1 MTPTDKLRVL
11 VVDDSVVYRMMVSE
25 VLSGIANIQVVGTAH
40 NGKAALAK
48 MASLTPDLVTLDIEM
63 PDMDG
68 FEVLTILAEQFPR
81 VGVIMFSGTAGQG
94 GKRTI
99 QALEKG
105 ALDFVVKPEKGN
117 MDENRKNLEEH
128 LSPILRSF
136 VRIRNIQSILNGK
149 QLSVTAG
156 QEKYNH
162 GKKCSVLPGS
172 DMKNGAGA
180 GPGRYVKF
188 QVVAMGVSTGGP
200 VALGKVLPLFPGDIG
215 IPILVVQHMP
225 PVFTRALAESLD
237 KKCEILVKEARNGE
251 SLVAGT
257 AYIAPGGH
265 HMKVVTRDQGGG
277 KIIKITDDPPE
288 NGCRPSVDYLFR
300 SVADHFGSHAT
311 GVIMTGMGYD
321 GVEGLKQMRR
331 KGAKVIAQDEKSS
344 TVFGMAKRP
353 IELGIVD
360 AVVPLEQLASEI
372 LKTVGLGK
380 KRIRMLHAG
389 KGAAAPSRKP

>member
-1 MTPTDKLRVL
+1 MTPPGKLRVL

-25 VLSGIANIQVVGTAH
+25 VLSGIAHVQVVGTAH
-40 NGKAALAK
+40 NGKAAMAK
-48 MASLTPDLVTLDIEM
+48 MATLTPDLVTLDIEM

-68 FEVLTILAEQFPR
+68 FEVLAILAEKFPR
-81 VGVIMFSGTAGQG
+81 VGVIMISGGGGQG

-105 ALDFVVKPEKGN
+105 AFDFVVKPEKGN
-117 MDENRKNLEEH
+117 LDENRKKLEQH
-128 LSPILRSF
+128 LIPILRSF
-136 VRIRNIQSILNGK
+136 ERIRKIQSILNGK
-149 QLSVTAG
+149 KTSVPPG
-156 QEKYNH
+156 QEKQSPGEKGSTET
-162 GKKCSVLPGS
+162 GK
-172 DMKNGAGA
+172 DMKNRA
-180 GPGRYVKF
+180 GPGKFVKS

-215 IPILVVQHMP
+215 VPLLVVQHMP

-237 KKCEILVKEARNGE
+237 KKCEILVKEAEDGE

-265 HMKVVTRDQGGG
+265 HMKVVTREPGGE
-277 KIIKITDDPPE
+277 KVIQITDDPPE

-300 SVADHFGSHAT
+300 SVSESFGAHAT

-321 GVEGLKQMRR
+321 GAEGLKQMRL
-331 KGAKVIAQDEKSS
+331 KGAKAIAQDGKSS
-344 TVFGMAKRP
+344 TVFGMARRP
-353 IELGIVD
+353 IEWGIVD
-360 AVVPLEQLASEI
+360 AVVPLDQLAFEI

-380 KRIRMLHAG
+380 KKVRMLHVG
-389 KGAAAPSRKP
+389 NGAEAPSRKL